1 MKKNFINVFFI
12 CLLILQLSCC
22 SKNKTINYTDQES
35 AAKKVEDLNKERDY
49 FLCPYWFEFMGFQY
63 QLGLYNYE
71 NINNREKVKSLS
83 VYIQNNNGKK
93 LLARFTYNR
102 DLLTKWESY
111 PPTGDDYSYTFVY
124 DDNGRLTTKYCSDDS
139 GYITDKC
146 DYAYS
151 FEDGK
156 LVCNCTG
163 SRYGDIVYTEEIV
176 GDSIHLVK
184 KRNNSDADDY
194 YLSFNNNLLSN
205 FTYIYFIGST
215 EHKSEYF
222 FTYEGKN
229 IYVKTY
235 CNDEL
240 NRQQEWLRNGD
251 IVNYYYY
258 YGESRE
264 SGQVDRNDTFKDFD
278 KYDNWLTNI
287 EDDGTVYI
295 REFEYID

>member
-12 CLLILQLSCC
+12 CLLILQLCCC
-22 SKNKTINYTDQES
+22 SKNKLVNYTVKDP
-35 AAKKVEDLNKERDY
+35 AAEKVEDLNKERDY
-49 FLCPYWFEFMGFQY
+49 FLCPYWFEFMDFQY

-83 VYIQNNNGKK
+83 VYIQNNNEKK
-93 LLARFTYNR
+93 LRSKFTYNR
-102 DLLTKWESY
+102 GLLTKWESY
-111 PPTGDDYSYTFVY
+111 PSTGDDYSYTFVY

-139 GYITDKC
+139 GYVTDKC

-163 SRYGDIVYTEEIV
+163 SRYGDTVYTEEIV
-176 GDSIHLVK
+176 SNSFHISETK
-184 KRNNSDADDY
+184 KKTQDYYIEFNNS
-194 YLSFNNNLLSN
+194 LLSK
-205 FTYIYFIGST
+205 FTNEYTIIET
-215 EHKSEYF
+215 KDKDEYF

-229 IYVKTY
+229 IYVKIY

-240 NRQQEWLRNGD
+240 NRQQEWLRND
-251 IVNYYYY
+251 DTVTYYFY
-258 YGESRE
+258 YGETLE
-264 SGQVDRNDTFKDFD
+264 TGRNVSKEIFKNFD

-295 REFEYID
+295 REFEYTE